1 MTKRLIFFAI
11 GAAGVVALLAVL
23 DLSLKFPFGGYSLFL
38 DISFLVAA
46 AIVLFLGWDTYREN
60 R

>member
-11 GAAGVVALLAVL
+11 GAAAVVALLAVL
-23 DLSLKFPFGGYSLFL
+23 DLSLKFPFGGYSLAM
-38 DISFLVAA
+38 DIMYLIAA
-46 AIVLFLGWDTYREN
+46 AIVLFMGWDTYREN